1 MGAKGAFEG
10 RARIYLTPV
19 GAGGR
24 RPPPPPPPVVSW
36 GPAGRPPPPGGEVN
50 GCASPYTTASGTRS
64 LRQSAPASVAVSTR

>member
-19 GAGGR
+19 SAGG
-24 RPPPPPPPVVSW
+24 RPPPPPPPVGGG
-36 GPAGRPPPPGGEVN
+36 GPPRPPPPPGGEVN